1 MVAVNYSQFR
11 EQLKSHMDN
20 VTENYETVIVTRKEN
35 KNVVMISEK
44 TYNNMLENM
53 HLMGTKANY
62 DWLMESKAQLQ
73 AGKARPH
80 HSIPVHF
87 NFPLSYIL
95 VFWEKS
101 LLLHFIRPEPS
112 FSFLTVLLS
121 RPY

>member
-73 AGKARPH
+73 AGKARARDL
-80 HSIPVHF
+80 I
-87 NFPLSYIL
+87 
-95 VFWEKS
+95 EA
-101 LLLHFIRPEPS
+101 EDE
-112 FSFLTVLLS
+112 
-121 RPY
+121 

>member
-20 VTENYETVIVTRKEN
+20 VTENFETVIVTRKEN

-73 AGKARPH
+73 AGKARAH
-80 HSIPVHF
+80 DLI
-87 NFPLSYIL
+87 
-95 VFWEKS
+95 EA
-101 LLLHFIRPEPS
+101 EDE
-112 FSFLTVLLS
+112 
-121 RPY
+121 

>member
-80 HSIPVHF
+80 DLI
-87 NFPLSYIL
+87 
-95 VFWEKS
+95 EA
-101 LLLHFIRPEPS
+101 EDE
-112 FSFLTVLLS
+112 
-121 RPY
+121 